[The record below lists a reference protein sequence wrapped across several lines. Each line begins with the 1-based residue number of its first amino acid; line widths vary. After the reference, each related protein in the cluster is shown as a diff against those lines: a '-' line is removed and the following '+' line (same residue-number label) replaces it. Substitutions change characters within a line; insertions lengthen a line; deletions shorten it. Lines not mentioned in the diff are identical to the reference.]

1 MRKELIEL
9 VFKIAKEKNA
19 FEQLEDYVNTIS
31 KKKLVENIIDVGIL
45 PEIFNHDSSEEKIWA
60 KLSDI
65 FLAKSLNYLGIK
77 SEVLGARGNSAD
89 VIGRTKEYT
98 LVADAKT
105 FRLSRTAKNQ
115 KDFKV
120 NALDTWR
127 ETNNYALLV
136 APLAQYPNRKSQIYS
151 QAILKN
157 VTLLSYTHLHF
168 LLDYH
173 NQNSFKSVLETGK
186 VLAKQSNLQRQ
197 NAIQY
202 WEFIDKIVA
211 GSVNQSVEKIKEYRN
226 LEIQKTKQIGLEGI
240 SYWNDKIKSFKQ
252 LSKDEAIRLLI
263 KSQKIENKIKTIEKT
278 INISTK

>member
-9 VFKIAKEKNA
+9 VFKVAKEKNA
-19 FEQLEDYVNTIS
+19 FEQLENYVATIS
-31 KKKLVENIIDVGIL
+31 KKKLIENIIDVGIL
-45 PEIFNHDSSEEKIWA
+45 PEMFDHDSSEEKIWA

-65 FLAKSLNYLGIK
+65 FLAQSLNYLGVK

-89 VIGRTKEYT
+89 VLGRTKEYT

-127 ETNNYALLV
+127 QTNNYALLV
-136 APLAQYPNRKSQIYS
+136 APLAQYPSRKSQIYS
-151 QAILKN
+151 QAVSKN

-168 LLDYH
+168 LLDFS
-173 NQNSFKSVLETGK
+173 NQKSLKSVLETGK
-186 VLAKQSNLQRQ
+186 RLSENSDLKLQD
-197 NAIQY
+197 AIQY
-202 WEFIDKIVA
+202 WEFIDRTIA
-211 GSVNQSVEKIKEYRN
+211 NSVNQPIEKIKQYRN

-240 SYWNDKIKSFKQ
+240 NYWNEKIKSFQ
-252 LSKDEAIRLLI
+252 NLSKEDAIKLLI
-263 KSQKIENKIKTIEKT
+263 KSEKIENKIKTIQKT
-278 INISTK
+278 INIEGI